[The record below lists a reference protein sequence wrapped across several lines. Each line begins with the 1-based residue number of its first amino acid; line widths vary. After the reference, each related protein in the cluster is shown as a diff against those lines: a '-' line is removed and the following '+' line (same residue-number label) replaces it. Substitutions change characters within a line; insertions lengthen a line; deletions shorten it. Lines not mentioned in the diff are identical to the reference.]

1 MRKMTKVVKVGN
13 VLIGGNNPISIQSMT
28 NTKTKDITATV
39 NQINELTKCGCDIA
53 RIAILDMEDANCV
66 KEIKSQISIP
76 LVCDIH
82 FDYKLA
88 LRCIENGCDKLRI
101 NPGNIGSI
109 EKTKS
114 VVEKCKE
121 YNIPIRIGVNAGS
134 LEREFKDLYG
144 VSAKAM
150 VESAKRH
157 VRILEDLNFHDIVIS
172 LKASSIDMCID
183 AYKMA
188 SQEFDYPL
196 HIGITEAGT
205 LLSGT
210 IKSTIGLTELIKNGI
225 GDTLRVSLSSDPIYE
240 VRVAKE
246 ILSGLNLYKKPNLI
260 SCPTCGRCEYNMF
273 NIVNE
278 IESFLDTIKTPITV
292 AIMGCA
298 VNGPGEASHADIGIA
313 GGKNEVLLFKKGQ
326 IIRKI
331 KEEKVIEEFKQEILE
346 LVKEKSA
353 N

>member
-1 MRKMTKVVKVGN
+1 MRKQTRVVKVGN
-13 VLIGGNNPISIQSMT
+13 VLIGGDNPISIQSMT
-28 NTKTKDITATV
+28 NTSSKDITATA

-53 RIAILDMEDANCV
+53 RIAILDMEDALSV
-66 KEIKSQISIP
+66 KEIKSKISIP

-82 FDYKLA
+82 FDYRLA
-88 LRCIENGCDKLRI
+88 LVCIENGCDKLRI

-109 EKTKS
+109 ENTKK
-114 VVEKCKE
+114 VVDKCKE
-121 YNIPIRIGVNAGS
+121 YGIPIRIGVNAGS
-134 LEREFKDLYG
+134 LEKEYKELYG

-150 VESAKRH
+150 VESAKNH
-157 VRILEDLNFHDIVIS
+157 IKILEDLNFYDIVVS
-172 LKASSIDMCID
+172 LKASSIDMCLE
-183 AYKMA
+183 AYKLA
-188 SQEFDYPL
+188 SESFDYPL

-210 IKSTIGLTELIKNGI
+210 IKSTIGLTELIKSGI
-225 GDTLRVSLSSDPIYE
+225 GDTLRVSLSTDPIYE

-246 ILSGLNLYKKPNLI
+246 ILAALNLYKKPNLI
-260 SCPTCGRCEYNMF
+260 SCPTCGRCQYNMF

-278 IESFLDTIKTPITV
+278 IESFLDCISAPITV

-313 GGKNEVLLFKKGQ
+313 GGKNEALLFKNGQ

-331 KEEKVIEEFKQEILE
+331 KEKNIISEFKEEILKTI
-346 LVKEKSA
+346 KEKKL
-353 N
+353 